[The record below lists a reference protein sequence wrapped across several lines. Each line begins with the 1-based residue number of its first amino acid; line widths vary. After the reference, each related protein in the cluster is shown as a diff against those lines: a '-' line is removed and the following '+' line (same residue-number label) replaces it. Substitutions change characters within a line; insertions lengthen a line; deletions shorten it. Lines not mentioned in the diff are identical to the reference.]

1 MTIYLN
7 SLNQALR
14 ELLKENK
21 GVYIIGEDIRD
32 PYGGAFKVTKGLS
45 LDFPDR
51 VLNTPI
57 SEAAIVGIATGMA
70 MRGLKPIVEIM
81 FGDFITLAADQIVNH
96 ATKFNMMYANKVN
109 VPLVIRTPM
118 GGGRGYGPTHSQS
131 LEKYFLGVPGLSVIA
146 PSHFHNP
153 GELLKPV
160 SYTHLTLPTN

>member
-14 ELLKENK
+14 ELLKEDK

-57 SEAAIVGIATGMA
+57 SEAAIVGIAT
-70 MRGLKPIVEIM
+70 
-81 FGDFITLAADQIVNH
+81 
-96 ATKFNMMYANKVN
+96 
-109 VPLVIRTPM
+109 
-118 GGGRGYGPTHSQS
+118 
-131 LEKYFLGVPGLSVIA
+131 
-146 PSHFHNP
+146 
-153 GELLKPV
+153 
-160 SYTHLTLPTN
+160 